1 MRLTIPSVQ
10 GALRWAKT
18 TLEYFFGLSYSTRA
32 AVPHYCTAVHCCS
45 TSAFFCNIITVQYCT
60 VLSVQ
65 YCTVLYYSELK
76 ILATVHIIGTVL
88 NCNELP
94 SSWWRTTLFVTAY
107 PVRYRK
113 SVYDVPP

>member
-1 MRLTIPSVQ
+1 MGENYSGVFFSVFHTV
-10 GALRWAKT
+10 LVLLYRT
-18 TLEYFFGLSYSTRA
+18 TVLLYTA
-32 AVPHYCTAVHCCS
+32 AVPLLF
-45 TSAFFCNIITVQYCT
+45 SATLLLYSTVQYC
-60 VLSVQ
+60 Q

-94 SSWWRTTLFVTAY
+94 SSWWRTTHFVTAY
-107 PVRYRK
+107 PVRNRK